1 MQAIHATENTENIE
15 NQKTNIKTTTTA
27 TSHSHLFINESSS
40 LFNGDEINTL
50 ANDISPLNL
59 HPYLPHELSHPQ
71 YYCDLQ
77 NMLHMFIS

>member
-27 TSHSHLFINESSS
+27 TSHSHLLINESSS

-50 ANDISPLNL
+50 ANDISPLNR
-59 HPYLPHELSHPQ
+59 HPHLPRELSHPQ
-71 YYCDLQ
+71 YDCDLQ